1 MRIEKL
7 KGHSGCALFLCKG
20 VSHNFVRKISPNQEY
35 NGRLIAQCKKQTL
48 WKNDISSTP
57 KVINTGYLDGL
68 FYFDMEYV
76 LGSTISNLLTEN
88 QMDIDEVVEFVIA
101 HYKIQFKEKKE
112 SKDLINVYSKKIK
125 EFDDFKN
132 KYPLV
137 KNLDQ
142 ALEFLK
148 NNFFAP
154 KYTSIVHGDM
164 TLENLIKSKKDNKI
178 YMIDFLDDFSNS
190 LYTDLS
196 KIFQDIQGGWS
207 FFNKSKNSPIAD
219 QSNLSVKLL
228 DMRKKIINEI
238 REIDNN
244 ERFFESILYILLIN
258 YIRIIPYIKNN
269 HVYLFIDLRLEETIK
284 LIENNDLTFLR

>member
-1 MRIEKL
+1 MKVEKL
-7 KGHSGCALFLCKG
+7 KGHSGCELFLCRG
-20 VSHNFVRKISPNQEY
+20 ARNNFVRKISPNQEY
-35 NGRLIAQCKKQTL
+35 NRRLIEQCKKQTL
-48 WKNDISSTP
+48 WKNDISSVP
-57 KVINTGYLDGL
+57 EVINTGYIEGL

-76 LGSTISNLLTEN
+76 LGSTISSLLTEN
-88 QMDIDEVVEFVIA
+88 QIDIDEIIEFVIA
-101 HYKIQFKEKKE
+101 HYKIQFKEKKDAV
-112 SKDLINVYSKKIK
+112 DLINVYSKKIK
-125 EFDDFKN
+125 QFDEFKN
-132 KYPLV
+132 KYPLI

-142 ALEFLK
+142 ALELLN
-148 NNFFAP
+148 NNFIIP
-154 KYTSIVHGDM
+154 KYTSNVHGDM

-207 FFNKSKNSPIAD
+207 FFDRSKNTPISG
-219 QSNLSVKLL
+219 QSNLSVRLL

-244 ERFFESILYILLIN
+244 ERFFEGILYILLIN